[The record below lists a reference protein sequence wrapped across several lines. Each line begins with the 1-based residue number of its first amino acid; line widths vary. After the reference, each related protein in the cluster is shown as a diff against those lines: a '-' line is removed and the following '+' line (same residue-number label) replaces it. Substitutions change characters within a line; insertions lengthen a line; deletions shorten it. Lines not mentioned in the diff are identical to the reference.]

1 MYLRL
6 KTLLIYLNNYTKS
19 KINEQKYKT
28 MNEYEKIKIN
38 NKIIDTNNISSD
50 KYNEFITELELYN
63 MYHLV

>member
-1 MYLRL
+1 MYLKL
-6 KTLLIYLNNYTKS
+6 KTFLIILNKNTKS
-19 KINEQKYKT
+19 KINEIKYKNI
-28 MNEYEKIKIN
+28 NEYEKIKTN